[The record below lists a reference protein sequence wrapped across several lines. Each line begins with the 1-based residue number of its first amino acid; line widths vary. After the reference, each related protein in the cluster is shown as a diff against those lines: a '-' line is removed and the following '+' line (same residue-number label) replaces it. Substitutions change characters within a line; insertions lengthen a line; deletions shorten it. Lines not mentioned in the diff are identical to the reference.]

1 MCQLSAWSLWNI
13 ANKIQLHG
21 SWFSGS
27 TWKKDKVC
35 QISISSHL
43 RTFIEAKRKMNSIF
57 PLFFLNILIVQAF
70 TDGKRYKR
78 GVYDLIP
85 QDRLGMIKVLTAR
98 VVDFGTFWK
107 SMHKDFWDIVQRYV
121 NKKIA
126 WLPKMS
132 DDWILKKSSLA
143 KIWVLLV

>member
-1 MCQLSAWSLWNI
+1 
-13 ANKIQLHG
+13 
-21 SWFSGS
+21 
-27 TWKKDKVC
+27 
-35 QISISSHL
+35 
-43 RTFIEAKRKMNSIF
+43 MNSIF

-70 TDGKRYKR
+70 TDGKRHKR

-85 QDRLGMIKVLTAR
+85 QDRLGMIKVLTLTTW